1 MDHVTIH
8 RHRVRYHETDA
19 QGILFNARYW
29 EIFDVAMAE
38 YFRALGWSY
47 SAMVATGFDPCVV
60 NAEATFHQSAVFDDD
75 LETAV
80 RCLRVGRSSFSLGF
94 ELRSASGA
102 LLTSAT
108 IVYANFDV
116 TTRRA
121 SPIPDLL
128 REPLVRAA
136 PV

>member
-1 MDHVTIH
+1 MTVH

-47 SAMVATGFDPCVV
+47 PDMVSAGFDPCVV
-60 NAEATFHQSAVFDDD
+60 KAEATFHQAAVFDDE

-80 RCLRVGRSSFSLGF
+80 RCVRVGGSSFSLNF
-94 ELRSASGA
+94 ELRSTNGT
-102 LLTSAT
+102 LLTSAA
-108 IVYANFDV
+108 IVYVNFDT
-116 TTRRA
+116 TTRGAR
-121 SPIPDLL
+121 PIPDVL
-128 REPLVRAA
+128 REPLTSH
-136 PV
+136 PELGT